1 MKIEW
6 AFCSLG
12 DLITLAELTFHLG
25 KVIEAKK
32 DFDGQRAE
40 EYEALERSIS
50 NFGNTLLKVMLLSTM
65 RGAPVS
71 LSASDLLFYGTVS
84 LIAFYYPRL
93 SQSTNSA
100 DPQNTWTPSTKLPA
114 MVSTSVEI

>member
-50 NFGNTLLKVMLLSTM
+50 NFGNTLLKVVAVYEQCGSPKYLDPLDKTA
-65 RGAPVS
+65 RDGINECR
-71 LSASDLLFYGTVS
+71 D
-84 LIAFYYPRL
+84 LIAGALEYFNAKAGTIDYPG
-93 SQSTNSA
+93 SEGVSA
-100 DPQNTWTPSTKLPA
+100 RRP
-114 MVSTSVEI
+114 